1 MNTAI
6 SATIYFWHFYPKM
19 IKWKIQERDCIE
31 NDALL
36 QATINVSII
45 VDLTT
50 YLEALVNKILS
61 SILKQKI
68 NTDEKFQN
76 QLYSYLQEKL
86 NDATWSNYSE
96 YFELI
101 CNLKL
106 TEKLDSN
113 LVKTI
118 NTLFIFRNIIVH
130 GNDIKI
136 DYFYNKNNILDYSS
150 SKKKSKTVIQFL
162 KEKRL
167 INLNLTTLTDI
178 FDIVNNQVITYFYDN
193 TMKYIESIFELLPN
207 KEIEEIKRIYDSN
220 IEY

>member
-1 MNTAI
+1 MNPAI

-19 IKWKIQERDCIE
+19 IKWKIKERDCIE
-31 NDALL
+31 NDTLL

-50 YLEALVNKILS
+50 YIEALTNKILS

-76 QLYSYLQEKL
+76 QIYSYLYEKL
-86 NDATWSNYSE
+86 NDATWSNYPE

-101 CNLKL
+101 CNLKP
-106 TEKLDSN
+106 TEKLDAN
-113 LVKTI
+113 IVRTI
-118 NTLFIFRNIIVH
+118 NTLFTFRNIIVH
-130 GNDIKI
+130 GNDFKI
-136 DYFYNKNNILDYSS
+136 DYFYNNHNKIDYSS
-150 SKKKSKTVIQFL
+150 SKKKSKAVIQLL
-162 KEKRL
+162 KEKKL

-178 FDIVNNQVITYFYDN
+178 FDIVNNRVILYFYES
-193 TMKYIESIFELLPN
+193 TMEYIESIFDLFPN
-207 KEIEEIKRIYDSN
+207 KEIEEIQKVYKSN